1 MSTLDPSATIP
12 LLLLAGVVASVGV
25 HQIRLRLGPRRN
37 ALHLWAAAWSALTLL
52 VLAGHYLE
60 TVAETAEWAELGAR
74 LACMSLLLLIA
85 VIIGLSH
92 ALAGRSLPRGL
103 MAGIIGADLA
113 LAAFVWLGDAFVK
126 ADLYLRTD
134 RLGGAYWAQES
145 SPLMSALVPCLFA
158 VAGYCAI
165 TVWRARALPGRE
177 RGAVLAGFGVCVLL
191 AINDLLH
198 AAQLIESVRLF
209 DYAFVGA
216 ALGLHYL
223 VVVRLDRRSAGLEG
237 AMTDQTREL
246 EARQEALSAL
256 LRAERAVM
264 TETDL
269 KSMLEQI
276 VAEASRIAGTR
287 YVKVLLLDE
296 ERQILRIAATAGGVV
311 PAGIELP
318 LHGSYSGTVARTG
331 EVFFS
336 ADTPNDP
343 NNFLAAEDR
352 AAGILT
358 YLGLPIKARE
368 RVLGVLTLNTETP
381 RHYGDEEIAYLSSFA
396 DRAALALEHVRL
408 RDDLEERLYRTDAL
422 AALNRLITSTL
433 DLDRILDEI
442 TRAAAR
448 LMNADLVVVYAAD
461 EARQALEARAISD
474 PALWEEYPQRRM
486 RFDEGAV
493 GEAIRSRRTIHVPD
507 LDSDPRTR
515 AAGWFRDHGL
525 RSGIAVPILHGD
537 TAIGVL
543 AIASRTVFAGRPED
557 DTLLQGFVD
566 QAAIA
571 ITHARLYA
579 AGQLRIQRLHTVT
592 RLNRLV
598 SSSLDLDHVLH
609 EITAAAAQFTG
620 TAAACFWVAS
630 RDTRTLRLVAFSDP
644 LMAADWPVPS
654 LPFDVGVL
662 GWVARYGRVVQVPDV
677 FSDGR
682 FVALDWW
689 RTHGLKSFFGLPVM
703 LDGTLLG
710 VLALNGREPFHFDA
724 DDERLLDAFV
734 DQAAVAIRNASL
746 FEAEGTARRAAEQA
760 LAEVKA
766 LRGMLPICSYCKKVR
781 NDENYW
787 EQIETYVSEHSDAQ
801 FSHSICPDCRDGVVK
816 DQLDSWR
823 GTL

>member
-1 MSTLDPSATIP
+1 
-12 LLLLAGVVASVGV
+12 
-25 HQIRLRLGPRRN
+25 
-37 ALHLWAAAWSALTLL
+37 
-52 VLAGHYLE
+52 
-60 TVAETAEWAELGAR
+60 
-74 LACMSLLLLIA
+74 
-85 VIIGLSH
+85 
-92 ALAGRSLPRGL
+92 
-103 MAGIIGADLA
+103 
-113 LAAFVWLGDAFVK
+113 
-126 ADLYLRTD
+126 
-134 RLGGAYWAQES
+134 
-145 SPLMSALVPCLFA
+145 MSALVPCLFA
-158 VAGYCAI
+158 VAGYCVA
-165 TVWRARALPGRE
+165 TVWRAPALPARE
-177 RGAVLAGFGVCVLL
+177 RGAILAGFGVCVLL
-191 AINDLLH
+191 GINDLLH

-216 ALGLHYL
+216 AVGLHYL
-223 VVVRLDRRSAGLEG
+223 VVARLDRLSTGLEG

-318 LHGSYSGTVARTG
+318 LHGSYSGMVARTG

-381 RHYGDEEIAYLSSFA
+381 RHYGDEEIAYLASFA

-422 AALNRLITSTL
+422 AALNRLITSSL

-474 PALWEEYPQRRM
+474 PALWEEYPQRLM

-493 GEAIRSRRTIHVPD
+493 GEAIRTRRTIHVPD

-543 AIASRTVFAGRPED
+543 AIASRTVFVGRPED

-644 LMAADWPVPS
+644 ADGGGLAGARACPSMWACSAGSPATAGWSTCPTSSATAASWRSTGGGPTGSRASSASRSCWTGPSSASSPSTAASRFTSTPTTSGCWTPSWTRPRWPFATPPCS
-654 LPFDVGVL
+654 
-662 GWVARYGRVVQVPDV
+662 R
-677 FSDGR
+677 
-682 FVALDWW
+682 
-689 RTHGLKSFFGLPVM
+689 
-703 LDGTLLG
+703 
-710 VLALNGREPFHFDA
+710 
-724 DDERLLDAFV
+724 
-734 DQAAVAIRNASL
+734 
-746 FEAEGTARRAAEQA
+746 RRAPRAGPPS
-760 LAEVKA
+760 
-766 LRGMLPICSYCKKVR
+766 RPSR
-781 NDENYW
+781 
-787 EQIETYVSEHSDAQ
+787 
-801 FSHSICPDCRDGVVK
+801 R
-816 DQLDSWR
+816 
-823 GTL
+823 

>member
-1 MSTLDPSATIP
+1 
-12 LLLLAGVVASVGV
+12 
-25 HQIRLRLGPRRN
+25 
-37 ALHLWAAAWSALTLL
+37 
-52 VLAGHYLE
+52 
-60 TVAETAEWAELGAR
+60 
-74 LACMSLLLLIA
+74 
-85 VIIGLSH
+85 
-92 ALAGRSLPRGL
+92 
-103 MAGIIGADLA
+103 
-113 LAAFVWLGDAFVK
+113 
-126 ADLYLRTD
+126 
-134 RLGGAYWAQES
+134 
-145 SPLMSALVPCLFA
+145 
-158 VAGYCAI
+158 
-165 TVWRARALPGRE
+165 
-177 RGAVLAGFGVCVLL
+177 
-191 AINDLLH
+191 
-198 AAQLIESVRLF
+198 
-209 DYAFVGA
+209 
-216 ALGLHYL
+216 
-223 VVVRLDRRSAGLEG
+223 
-237 AMTDQTREL
+237 
-246 EARQEALSAL
+246 
-256 LRAERAVM
+256 
-264 TETDL
+264 
-269 KSMLEQI
+269 MLEQI

-311 PAGIELP
+311 PVGLELP
-318 LHGSYSGTVARTG
+318 LHGSYSGTVACTG

-343 NNFLAAEDR
+343 NNFLAVEDR

-358 YLGLPIKARE
+358 YLGLPIKARD

-381 RHYGDEEIAYLSSFA
+381 RRYVDEEIAHLASFA

-408 RDDLEERLYRTDAL
+408 RDDLEERLSRTDAVM
-422 AALNRLITSTL
+422 ALNRLITSSL

-448 LMNADLVVVYAAD
+448 LMKADLVVVYTAD

-474 PALWEEYPQRRM
+474 PTLWVEYPQRLM

-493 GEAIRSRRTIHVPD
+493 GEAIRSRRTIHVAD
-507 LDSDPRTR
+507 LDADPRTR
-515 AAGWFRDHGL
+515 AGGWFRDHGL

-579 AGQLRIQRLHTVT
+579 AGQARIQRLHTVT

-609 EITAAAAQFTG
+609 EITAAAAQLAG
-620 TAAACFWVAS
+620 TAAACFWVVS
-630 RDTRTLRLVAFSDP
+630 PDTRTLRLVAFSDP

-662 GWVARYGRVVQVPDV
+662 GWVARYGRAVNVPDV

-703 LDGTLLG
+703 LEGALLG
-710 VLALNGREPFHFDA
+710 VLALNGREPFRFDA

-746 FEAEGTARRAAEQA
+746 FEAEGSARRAAEQA
-760 LAEVKA
+760 LVEVKA
-766 LRGMLPICSYCKKVR
+766 LRGLLPICSYCKKVR
-781 NDENYW
+781 NDGNYW
-787 EQIETYVSEHSDAQ
+787 EQIETYVSQHSEAQ
-801 FSHSICPDCRDGVVK
+801 FSHGICPDCREGVVK
-816 DQLDSWR
+816 DQLDRWR
-823 GTL
+823 GSL